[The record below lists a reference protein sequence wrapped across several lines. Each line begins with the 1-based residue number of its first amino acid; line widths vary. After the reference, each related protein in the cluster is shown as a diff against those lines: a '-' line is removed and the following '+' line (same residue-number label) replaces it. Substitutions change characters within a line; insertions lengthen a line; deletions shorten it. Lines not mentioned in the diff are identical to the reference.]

1 MKRALTKN
9 WGLKLLAFVFSVLLW
24 IIVMNIEDPVDERT
38 FSGIQVTVTH
48 PEIVTNPGNTY
59 QILDDSRTISVT
71 VKAKRSILNKIKT
84 DDIRATAD
92 MKNLDV
98 RTRSLIPID
107 ISIPSYAGRFE
118 ATANPINLR
127 VSIELGKSET
137 FPITATSSGT
147 PRDGY
152 QVGELKANPEKIKIS
167 GPESVIDSIDKVV
180 ALVDVSGQSKD
191 EEKEAELILYDN
203 NGKIVDSTQIENNL
217 GDEGLKVKITMLQTK
232 SIPVEF
238 DTSLI
243 GTASGYHFSG
253 ISIQPE
259 SIQIVGTEEQLETVD
274 SIEIP
279 AEELA
284 EDGLDQTIEKT
295 VDIANYLPY
304 WAKTDQ
310 DSAGGVP
317 IVIKIQVEK
326 FGTKTVEFPY
336 NSIALLNAP
345 KDYKVSYA
353 EQGDLE
359 IVVRGSKE
367 DLDDFTLEKGSV
379 SINLNDCKTAGTY
392 NVPIQVTLP
401 DGIELEDT
409 INVQITTAE
418 IIWRKLST
426 KAQRAKQQL
435 FIPTEFTGMEID
447 SDGFVYATNVD
458 AEGEQSVRRLNPSG
472 EDVIQKGAAGV
483 SGDILWRLTG
493 DYSGASRII
502 DVVVR
507 EKGIYSVIDSTRG
520 RIFTYDHEGNLLY
533 IFGGIGSQEGT
544 FDTPTAIDTIGDEI
558 IVLDGSK
565 NLVDKYRATNYGFL
579 INQAVGLRYDG
590 DEASAVE
597 CWKQVLKLDSNF
609 ELAYVGI
616 GKSYLAAGENKKAME
631 CFKTGNNRQYYSIA
645 YKRYRNEILKENLT
659 GYLTAALVLI
669 ILLVLWNKIG
679 KKKWKERRA
688 SHV

>member
-1 MKRALTKN
+1 MIKDITIGQYYQAESIIHRLDPRVKLMGTLVFIISLFLGMNIWIYAFVTVALATVIAISKIPLKFMVR
-9 WGLKLLAFVFSVLLW
+9 GLKSIVILIIISAVFNLFLTPG
-24 IIVMNIEDPVDERT
+24 ET
-38 FSGIQVTVTH
+38 LIQIWKLT
-48 PEIVTNPGNTY
+48 ITY
-59 QILDDSRTISVT
+59 
-71 VKAKRSILNKIKT
+71 
-84 DDIRATAD
+84 
-92 MKNLDV
+92 
-98 RTRSLIPID
+98 
-107 ISIPSYAGRFE
+107 
-118 ATANPINLR
+118 
-127 VSIELGKSET
+127 
-137 FPITATSSGT
+137 
-147 PRDGY
+147 
-152 QVGELKANPEKIKIS
+152 
-167 GPESVIDSIDKVV
+167 
-180 ALVDVSGQSKD
+180 
-191 EEKEAELILYDN
+191 
-203 NGKIVDSTQIENNL
+203 
-217 GDEGLKVKITMLQTK
+217 EGLKTAIFMVVRLVYLILG
-232 SIPVEF
+232 
-238 DTSLI
+238 TSLM
-243 GTASGYHFSG
+243 TLTTT
-253 ISIQPE
+253 PNNL
-259 SIQIVGTEEQLETVD
+259 T
-274 SIEIP
+274 
-279 AEELA
+279 
-284 EDGLDQTIEKT
+284 DGLEKGLGFLKYIK
-295 VDIANYLPY
+295 VPVHEIAMMM
-304 WAKTDQ
+304 
-310 DSAGGVP
+310 
-317 IVIKIQVEK
+317 
-326 FGTKTVEFPY
+326 
-336 NSIALLNAP
+336 SIALRFIPILVEETDKIMKAQMARGADFENGNLIQIIENPQSDILGENYVFSPLKVAV
-345 KDYKVSYA
+345 DYADRIYVIAQNQFEGIMAFDA
-353 EQGDLE
+353 EGN
-359 IVVRGSKE
+359 
-367 DLDDFTLEKGSV
+367 FTGF
-379 SINLNDCKTAGTY
+379 TG
-392 NVPIQVTLP
+392 
-401 DGIELEDT
+401 T

>member
-1 MKRALTKN
+1 MDKWRNLDAETIVADIANQTRMEAIFKEFRPQYIFHAAAYKHVPMMEDNVSESIQTNVAGTRILADLAVKYKAEKFVMISTDKAVNPTNVMGCSKRICEIYVQSLAK
-9 WGLKLLAFVFSVLLW
+9 KLQKEGGHVTQFITTRFGNVLGSNGSV
-24 IIVMNIEDPVDERT
+24 IPRFKEQIRRGGP
-38 FSGIQVTVTH
+38 VTVTH

-203 NGKIVDSTQIENNL
+203 NGKIIDSTQIENNL

-353 EQGDLE
+353 EQGNLE

-367 DLDDFTLEKGSV
+367 DLDDFNLEKGSV

-409 INVQITTAE
+409 INVQIT
-418 IIWRKLST
+418 LT
-426 KAQRAKQQL
+426 K
-435 FIPTEFTGMEID
+435 
-447 SDGFVYATNVD
+447 S
-458 AEGEQSVRRLNPSG
+458 SG
-472 EDVIQKGAAGV
+472 
-483 SGDILWRLTG
+483 
-493 DYSGASRII
+493 
-502 DVVVR
+502 
-507 EKGIYSVIDSTRG
+507 
-520 RIFTYDHEGNLLY
+520 
-533 IFGGIGSQEGT
+533 
-544 FDTPTAIDTIGDEI
+544 
-558 IVLDGSK
+558 
-565 NLVDKYRATNYGFL
+565 
-579 INQAVGLRYDG
+579 
-590 DEASAVE
+590 
-597 CWKQVLKLDSNF
+597 
-609 ELAYVGI
+609 
-616 GKSYLAAGENKKAME
+616 GEND
-631 CFKTGNNRQYYSIA
+631 Q
-645 YKRYRNEILKENLT
+645 
-659 GYLTAALVLI
+659 
-669 ILLVLWNKIG
+669 
-679 KKKWKERRA
+679 
-688 SHV
+688 

>member
-24 IIVMNIEDPVDERT
+24 IIIMNIEDPVDERT

-59 QILDDSRTISVT
+59 QILDDSRTVSVT

-409 INVQITTAE
+409 INVQIT
-418 IIWRKLST
+418 LT
-426 KAQRAKQQL
+426 K
-435 FIPTEFTGMEID
+435 
-447 SDGFVYATNVD
+447 S
-458 AEGEQSVRRLNPSG
+458 SG
-472 EDVIQKGAAGV
+472 
-483 SGDILWRLTG
+483 
-493 DYSGASRII
+493 
-502 DVVVR
+502 
-507 EKGIYSVIDSTRG
+507 
-520 RIFTYDHEGNLLY
+520 
-533 IFGGIGSQEGT
+533 
-544 FDTPTAIDTIGDEI
+544 
-558 IVLDGSK
+558 
-565 NLVDKYRATNYGFL
+565 
-579 INQAVGLRYDG
+579 
-590 DEASAVE
+590 
-597 CWKQVLKLDSNF
+597 
-609 ELAYVGI
+609 
-616 GKSYLAAGENKKAME
+616 GEND
-631 CFKTGNNRQYYSIA
+631 Q
-645 YKRYRNEILKENLT
+645 
-659 GYLTAALVLI
+659 
-669 ILLVLWNKIG
+669 
-679 KKKWKERRA
+679 
-688 SHV
+688 

>member
-59 QILDDSRTISVT
+59 QILDDSRTVSVT

>member
-167 GPESVIDSIDKVV
+167 GPESV
-180 ALVDVSGQSKD
+180 
-191 EEKEAELILYDN
+191 AELMLYDN

-409 INVQITTAE
+409 INVQIT
-418 IIWRKLST
+418 LT
-426 KAQRAKQQL
+426 K
-435 FIPTEFTGMEID
+435 
-447 SDGFVYATNVD
+447 S
-458 AEGEQSVRRLNPSG
+458 SG
-472 EDVIQKGAAGV
+472 
-483 SGDILWRLTG
+483 
-493 DYSGASRII
+493 
-502 DVVVR
+502 
-507 EKGIYSVIDSTRG
+507 
-520 RIFTYDHEGNLLY
+520 
-533 IFGGIGSQEGT
+533 
-544 FDTPTAIDTIGDEI
+544 
-558 IVLDGSK
+558 
-565 NLVDKYRATNYGFL
+565 
-579 INQAVGLRYDG
+579 
-590 DEASAVE
+590 
-597 CWKQVLKLDSNF
+597 
-609 ELAYVGI
+609 
-616 GKSYLAAGENKKAME
+616 GEND
-631 CFKTGNNRQYYSIA
+631 Q
-645 YKRYRNEILKENLT
+645 
-659 GYLTAALVLI
+659 
-669 ILLVLWNKIG
+669 
-679 KKKWKERRA
+679 
-688 SHV
+688 